1 MDLYQYRIEIC
12 IFLPVVS
19 LTIYVQGIQTQ
30 AKLASPSELVD
41 ILSSLLMPYSSL
53 SDRDHRA
60 AQYSPHYRLAFSLLN
75 EDAAAGSAVLDW
87 NIRGAI
93 KSTLIFSRRP
103 SNSYENSSAHPPYS
117 PTSL

>member
-1 MDLYQYRIEIC
+1 M
-12 IFLPVVS
+12 
-19 LTIYVQGIQTQ
+19 YVQGIQTQ

-93 KSTLIFSRRP
+93 KSTLVFSRRP
-103 SNSYENSSAHPPYS
+103 SNSYENSSAHPSYS